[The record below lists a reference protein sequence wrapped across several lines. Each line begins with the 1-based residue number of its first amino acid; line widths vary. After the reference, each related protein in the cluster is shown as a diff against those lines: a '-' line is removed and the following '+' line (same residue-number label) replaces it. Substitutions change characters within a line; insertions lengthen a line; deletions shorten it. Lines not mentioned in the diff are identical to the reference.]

1 MTNPELIYAIG
12 TGLVAAVATLW
23 RIVIKR
29 ANDCERKHENTQKD
43 LLRVTGEVGELKG
56 RISIAEQI
64 GPKLDEIH
72 KALREDKS
80 NPEKK

>member
-1 MTNPELIYAIG
+1 MEKPELLYVIG

-29 ANDCERKHENTQKD
+29 ANDCERKHESTQSK
-43 LLRVTGEVGELKG
+43 LLEVTGEVGELKG

-72 KALREDKS
+72 KVLREDR
-80 NPEKK
+80 

>member
-29 ANDCERKHENTQKD
+29 ANDCERKHESTQKD

-80 NPEKK
+80 SPEKK